1 MIPLRPKT
9 KEELLEVATLRFDEL
24 WKLFDELWKLF
35 DGMNEGEQN
44 GIFAFDEI
52 FLAKNKETH
61 WRRNTKRLID
71 SSL

>member
-9 KEELLEVATLRFDEL
+9 KEELLEVATLR
-24 WKLFDELWKLF
+24 FDELWKLF